1 VARGRASRPR
11 EERAPASKLLG
22 EVAGRTSAAGNKGPG
37 RAPSG
42 EQGEAAAELGL
53 QDAMGG
59 KRAGA
64 NQEED
69 RTGTR
74 AGPGGNAEKHQG
86 EEGDGCAARGW
97 APWASAGE
105 KHLLPPASTGR
116 KAGSA
121 ARGRRSA
128 QAAHANGR

>member
-37 RAPSG
+37 ELQAGNREKQRPSWGSKTPWEGRELAPTKKKTEPEPG
-42 EQGEAAAELGL
+42 LGG
-53 QDAMGG
+53 D
-59 KRAGA
+59 
-64 NQEED
+64 
-69 RTGTR
+69 
-74 AGPGGNAEKHQG
+74 AEKHQG
-86 EEGDGCAARGW
+86 EERDGCAAGLEEQGLGTMP
-97 APWASAGE
+97 PWASAGE

-128 QAAHANGR
+128 